1 MTRNQASGGESVR
14 AALSQALRHSA
25 AETRAAPVGR
35 RPSGPLPLP
44 LTDQPGQPVTCVHA
58 VTHCWNGTQSGF
70 PLSHCARGVFQNLI
84 VLK

>member
-25 AETRAAPVGR
+25 AETRATPVDSRPFRASAVTIQSSGR
-35 RPSGPLPLP
+35 
-44 LTDQPGQPVTCVHA
+44 QPVICVQA
-58 VTHCWNGTQSGF
+58 VTQSWNGTQSFF
-70 PLSHCARGVFQNLI
+70 PLSHCASGVFQNLM